1 MADRIERDT
10 SNIETM
16 DIGKEVDNM
25 MTLANNT
32 RKPYARNWYNNNF
45 FDDGHHLRSIS
56 RTTGRIMDLSN
67 RATLYSPRRSIPKAS
82 RQIRGMVNL
91 ILSQDFIPQIR
102 PDKINRY
109 SYNDLQEYQQTLQS
123 AKVTAKKVGY
133 WLEEEWKNQ
142 DLDIKLSEM
151 LLLTMKNYIS
161 YMQVW
166 PDALEEAIRTQVYD
180 AFDIY
185 VMNNVTSIYDSPFII
200 KSVPKLIREIKA
212 NENFD
217 QKQLD
222 KITPDSRYASD
233 EIKEAY
239 LISKFGKAGVGSD
252 SAATL
257 LLKEAFLKEYINEEN
272 LPRIR
277 DQKNA
282 GQILAN
288 KKKGDPIVRQVFV
301 AGDIWLRDEYT
312 NLPDYPFVDLRLEPG
327 ALYGVAQIER
337 FIPSN
342 KSLDSVMSRIER
354 MIHTM
359 NVGVWTKRKGENF
372 QISNVAGGL
381 MAEYDTTPPQQV
393 PMAGLPAS
401 TFQFINLLNSFIEEQ
416 GVTTSA
422 LGQLPKGVKA
432 WGAIESLKASEFSN
446 LFVAIKQLKKC
457 IQRISEKM
465 LDIADNHFINKQTVM
480 RLDKGEPAYF
490 DIIGQAGV
498 EARQGIDEADKLE
511 GVVPIKKDYKVDI
524 TIESGLGYT
533 EEGKKGRM
541 MEIANFMIELAKLGV
556 LPPETIK
563 LVIMQLIEVFK
574 FGPSSEMMESLDGLT
589 NEELGDKQRQDI
601 KLAVVE
607 AMKDLKQAGLFD
619 PDEEKHLAIT
629 KAGSIEALADAKKA
643 GLFDKPKEPEKVDE
657 AEEIERID
665 KVESGKDGQK
675 KTIQIKTKYKKGA

>member
-1 MADRIERDT
+1 M
-10 SNIETM
+10 
-16 DIGKEVDNM
+16 
-25 MTLANNT
+25 
-32 RKPYARNWYNNNF
+32 
-45 FDDGHHLRSIS
+45 
-56 RTTGRIMDLSN
+56 
-67 RATLYSPRRSIPKAS
+67 
-82 RQIRGMVNL
+82 
-91 ILSQDFIPQIR
+91 
-102 PDKINRY
+102 
-109 SYNDLQEYQQTLQS
+109 
-123 AKVTAKKVGY
+123 
-133 WLEEEWKNQ
+133 
-142 DLDIKLSEM
+142 
-151 LLLTMKNYIS
+151 
-161 YMQVW
+161 
-166 PDALEEAIRTQVYD
+166 
-180 AFDIY
+180 
-185 VMNNVTSIYDSPFII
+185 
-200 KSVPKLIREIKA
+200 
-212 NENFD
+212 
-217 QKQLD
+217 
-222 KITPDSRYASD
+222 
-233 EIKEAY
+233 
-239 LISKFGKAGVGSD
+239 
-252 SAATL
+252 
-257 LLKEAFLKEYINEEN
+257 KEYINEEN

>member
-1 MADRIERDT
+1 MADYIERDT

-16 DIGKEVDNM
+16 NIGKEVDNM

-32 RKPYARNWYNNNF
+32 RKPFARNWYNNNF
-45 FDDGHHLRSIS
+45 FDDGHHLRTIS
-56 RTTGRIMDLSN
+56 RTTGRIIDLSN
-67 RATLYSPRRSIPKAS
+67 RATLYSPRRAIPKAS

-91 ILSQDFIPQIR
+91 ILSQDFIPQVR
-102 PDKINRY
+102 PDKVNQY
-109 SYNDLQEYQQTLQS
+109 SHTDPQEFQT
-123 AKVTAKKVGY
+123 AKQEAKTLAKKVGY
-133 WLEEEWKNQ
+133 WLEEEYKNQ
-142 DLDIKLSEM
+142 DLDIKIAEM
-151 LLLTMKNYIS
+151 LLLTMKNSIS
-161 YMQVW
+161 FMQVW
-166 PDALEEAIRTQVYD
+166 PDAIEEAIRTQVYD

-185 VMNNVTSIYDSPFII
+185 LMNNVTSIYDSPFII

-217 QKQLD
+217 EKQLD

-239 LISKFGKAGVGSD
+239 LISKFGKAGTGSD

-257 LLKEAFLKEYINEEN
+257 LQKEAFLKEYINSEN

-277 DQKNA
+277 AQKNG
-282 GQILAN
+282 GQILQD
-288 KKKGDPIVRQVFV
+288 KKKGDPVIRQVFV
-301 AGDIWLRDEYT
+301 AGDIWLKDEYT
-312 NLPDYPFVDLRLEPG
+312 TLPDYPFVDLRLEPG
-327 ALYGVAQIER
+327 PLYQIAQIER

-372 QISNVAGGL
+372 QISNVDGGL
-381 MAEYDTTPPQQV
+381 LAEYDTTPPQQV

-401 TFQFINLLNSFIEEQ
+401 TFQFISLINSFIEEQ

-465 LDIADNHFINKQTVM
+465 MDIADNHFINKQTVM
-480 RLDKGEPAYF
+480 HLDKGDPDYF
-490 DIIGQAGV
+490 DIIGQQGI
-498 EARQGIDEADKLE
+498 EAREGIDEADSMQ

-524 TIESGLGYT
+524 QIESGLGYT

-541 MEIANFMIELAKLGV
+541 MEVANFMIELAKLGV
-556 LPPETIK
+556 LPPETLK
-563 LVIMQLIEVFK
+563 QVIMQLIETFK
-574 FGPSSEMMESLDGLT
+574 FGPTSEMMESLDGMT
-589 NEELGDKQRQDI
+589 NETLDDKQRQDI
-601 KLAVVE
+601 KLAVLE
-607 AMKDLKQAGLFD
+607 TLKDAKQAGLFD
-619 PDEEKHLAIT
+619 PDEEKQVAIT
-629 KAGSIEALADAKKA
+629 KAGSIQALADAKKA
-643 GLFDKPKEPEKVDE
+643 GLWDEPEKPESE
-657 AEEIERID
+657 AEEVEKID
-665 KVESGKDGQK
+665 KVETGKDGK
-675 KTIQIKTKYKKGA
+675 KTTTQIKTKYKKGA

>member
-16 DIGKEVDNM
+16 NIGKEVDNM

-32 RKPYARNWYNNNF
+32 RKPFARNWYNNNF
-45 FDDGHHLRSIS
+45 FDDGHHLRTIS
-56 RTTGRIMDLSN
+56 RTTGRIIDLSN
-67 RATLYSPRRSIPKAS
+67 RATLYSPRRAIPKAS

-91 ILSQDFIPQIR
+91 ILSQDFIPQVR
-102 PDKINRY
+102 PDKVNRY
-109 SYNDLQEYQQTLQS
+109 SYNNPQEYQMSVQEAKTL
-123 AKVTAKKVGY
+123 AKRVGH
-133 WLEEEWKNQ
+133 WLEEEYKNQ
-142 DLDIKLSEM
+142 DLDIKIAEM
-151 LLLTMKNYIS
+151 LLLTMKNSIS
-161 YMQVW
+161 FMQVW
-166 PDALEEAIRTQVYD
+166 PDAVEEAIRTQVYD

-185 VMNNVTSIYDSPFII
+185 LMNNVTSIYDSPFII

-217 QKQLD
+217 KKQLE

-239 LISKFGKAGVGSD
+239 LISKFGKAGIGSD

-257 LLKEAFLKEYINEEN
+257 LQKEAFLKEYINSEN

-277 DQKNA
+277 SQKNG
-282 GQILAN
+282 GQILQE
-288 KKKGDPIVRQVFV
+288 KKKGDPVIRQVFV

-312 NLPDYPFVDLRLEPG
+312 TLPDYPFVDLRLEPG
-327 ALYGVAQIER
+327 PVYQVAQIER

-381 MAEYDTTPPQQV
+381 MAEYDTTPPGQV

-465 LDIADNHFINKQTVM
+465 MDIADNYFINKQTVM
-480 RLDKGEPAYF
+480 RFDKGEPDYF
-490 DIIGQAGV
+490 DIIG
-498 EARQGIDEADKLE
+498 EQGIKAREGIEEADALQ

-524 TIESGLGYT
+524 QIESGLGYT

-541 MEIANFMIELAKLGV
+541 MEVANFMVELAKLGV
-556 LPPETIK
+556 LPPETLK
-563 LVIMQLIEVFK
+563 QVIMQLIETFK
-574 FGPSSEMMESLDGLT
+574 FGPTSEMMESLDGMT
-589 NEELGDKQRQDI
+589 NEQLDDKQRQDI
-601 KLAVVE
+601 KLAVLE
-607 AMKDLKQAGLFD
+607 TLKDAKQAGLFD
-619 PDEEKHLAIT
+619 PDEEKQVAIT

-643 GLFDKPKEPEKVDE
+643 GLWDEPEKPEEE
-657 AEEIERID
+657 AEEVEKID
-665 KVESGKDGQK
+665 KVETGKDGK
-675 KTIQIKTKYKKGA
+675 KTTTQIKTKYKKGS

>member
-1 MADRIERDT
+1 MADHIERDT

-56 RTTGRIMDLSN
+56 RTTGRIIDLSN
-67 RATLYSPRRSIPKAS
+67 RATLYSPRRAIPKAS

-91 ILSQDFIPQIR
+91 ILSQDFIPQVR
-102 PDKINRY
+102 PDKVNQY
-109 SYNDLQEYQQTLQS
+109 SHSDPQEFQMAKQEAKTL
-123 AKVTAKKVGY
+123 AKKVGY
-133 WLEEEWKNQ
+133 WLEEEYKNQ
-142 DLDIKLSEM
+142 DLDIKIAEM
-151 LLLTMKNYIS
+151 LLLTMKNSIS
-161 YMQVW
+161 FMQVW
-166 PDALEEAIRTQVYD
+166 PDAIEEAIRTQVYD

-185 VMNNVTSIYDSPFII
+185 LMNNVTSIYDSPFII

-217 QKQLD
+217 EKQLD

-277 DQKNA
+277 GQKNG
-282 GQILAN
+282 GQILQN
-288 KKKGDPIVRQVFV
+288 KKKGDPIIRQTFV

-312 NLPDYPFVDLRLEPG
+312 NLPDYPFVDLRMEPG
-327 ALYGVAQIER
+327 QIYGVAQIER

-372 QISNVAGGL
+372 QLSNVAGGL
-381 MAEYDTTPPQQV
+381 LAEYDTTPPGQV

-465 LDIADNHFINKQTVM
+465 MDIADNHFINKQTVM
-480 RLDKGEPAYF
+480 HLDKGDPDYF
-490 DIIGQAGV
+490 DIIGQQGI
-498 EARQGIDEADKLE
+498 EAREGIDEADTMQ

-524 TIESGLGYT
+524 QIESGLGYT

-541 MEIANFMIELAKLGV
+541 MEVANFMIELAKLGV
-556 LPPETIK
+556 LPPETLK
-563 LVIMQLIEVFK
+563 QVIMQLIETFK
-574 FGPSSEMMESLDGLT
+574 FGPTSEMMESLDGMT
-589 NEELGDKQRQDI
+589 NETLDDKQRQDI
-601 KLAVVE
+601 KLAVLE
-607 AMKDLKQAGLFD
+607 TLKDAKQAGLFD
-619 PDEEKHLAIT
+619 PDEEKQVAIT

-643 GLFDKPKEPEKVDE
+643 GLWDEPEAPESE
-657 AEEIERID
+657 AEEVEKID
-665 KVESGKDGQK
+665 KVETGKDGK
-675 KTIQIKTKYKKGA
+675 KTTTQIKTKYKKGT